1 MAVEDGAR
9 VDFTRLRQERRARV
23 LAAMEGAGL
32 DVLVLGRSSNVRYVA
47 GARQLWRAGATPFGP
62 ACVVIR
68 STGRVHLLSVWEEGI
83 PPEIAR
89 EDLYGMFW
97 NPGNLLEAL
106 AKLPG
111 LAEAERIGT
120 DSMTPMFAQALPS
133 AVPKAE
139 FVDGLGVVSGA
150 RATKTPDERT
160 CLTLACVLAEAGLTA
175 LEATLVPGVTERE
188 LLGVLDERL
197 STLGSTAPASESV
210 AFATPNRGPVR
221 FRHLAT
227 ERPIGD
233 GELVVLSPGALYA
246 GYEGGLARTVV
257 AGRTVPR
264 GTQELGARAEAG
276 LVALIDACRAGN
288 RGADLYRAW
297 ESTGSAPPP
306 VALAHGVGLGV
317 EPPVIGFDRG
327 QDVEL
332 LEGMVLSVQ
341 SWLSAEGTG
350 GYLRRETVWIG
361 ADGPEVLTRGERP
374 ET

>member
-23 LAAMEGAGL
+23 LSRMEAEGL
-32 DVLVLGRSSNVRYVA
+32 DALVLGRSANVRYVA

-62 ACVVIR
+62 AGVLVR

-83 PPEIAR
+83 PAEITR
-89 EDLYGMFW
+89 DDLYGMFW
-97 NPGNLLEAL
+97 NPGNLLGAL
-106 AKLPG
+106 AQIPG
-111 LAEAERIGT
+111 LADAERVGT

-133 AVPKAE
+133 VIPKAE
-139 FVDGLGVVSGA
+139 FVDALGLVTAA

-160 CLTLACVLAEAGLTA
+160 CLTLASVLAEAGLNA
-175 LEATLVPGVTERE
+175 LEAALAPGVTERQ
-188 LLGVLDERL
+188 LLGILDERL

-227 ERPIGD
+227 DRPIGD

-246 GYEGGLARTVV
+246 GYEGGLARTAV
-257 AGRTVPR
+257 AGRTAPR
-264 GTQELGARAEAG
+264 GAADLAARAEAG
-276 LVALIDACRAGN
+276 LVALIDACRPGN

-297 ESTGSAPPP
+297 ESTGASLPP
-306 VALAHGVGLGV
+306 VALAHGVGLGA
-317 EPPVIGFDRG
+317 EPPIIGFDRG
-327 QDVEL
+327 RDAVL
-332 LEGMVLSVQ
+332 AEGTVLSVQ

-350 GYLRRETVWIG
+350 GYLRRETVWVG
-361 ADGPEVLTRGERP
+361 ADGPEVLTRGERAEP
-374 ET
+374 